1 MREGT
6 GHMWRLWVL
15 GPQLPREPFWISAY
29 PESSVCWEEV
39 IFSIE
44 HIQYSQSEARI
55 SGETDNRV
63 TAIASSSA
71 SIIFAKK
78 GRGSREREAKYLA
91 PGHAGGK

>member
-6 GHMWRLWVL
+6 CHMWHLWVL

-29 PESSVCWEEV
+29 TESSACWEEI

-44 HIQYSQSEARI
+44 HIKYSQSETHI

-71 SIIFAKK
+71 TVIFAKC
-78 GRGSREREAKYLA
+78 RGSRKREAE
-91 PGHAGGK
+91 